1 VGCGCLIVLMAG
13 VSPRFVMAF
22 LWIFTDR
29 LSIAFN
35 SFFMGFAGFL
45 LMPFTSVLY
54 AMAYSPVTEV
64 QGFGWVLVGFG
75 VLLDFG
81 AWGASGREARSRYAT
96 AA

>member
-1 VGCGCLIVLMAG
+1 VIALMAG
-13 VSPRFVMAF
+13 MSPRFVMTF

-35 SFFMGFAGFL
+35 SFFMGLAGFL

-54 AMAYSPVTEV
+54 AMAYSPLTGVRGV
-64 QGFGWVLVGFG
+64 GWLLVGFG

-81 AWGASGREARSRYAT
+81 AWGASGREARSRYPT